1 MKRYYDIFTWFL
13 THAAFSFTVAPF
25 YLLTLPNSLAVWARV
40 YFYAVVGV
48 AVSFGL
54 FSTPAKAY
62 LVKELKKRNPEL
74 AAGKESRPGLERTES
89 KDSMR
94 TTLGVPNDP
103 EREVDEIVAEVKK
116 EIETLKK
123 RGVHVRSD
131 DDIQRLVDK
140 QVEKRGL

>member
-1 MKRYYDIFTWFL
+1 M
-13 THAAFSFTVAPF
+13 
-25 YLLTLPNSLAVWARV
+25 AVWARV
-40 YFYAVVGV
+40 YFYTVVGV

-54 FSTPAKAY
+54 FSSPAKAY
-62 LVKELKKRNPEL
+62 LTKELKKRNPEVTT
-74 AAGKESRPGLERTES
+74 GKEGRPSLERTES

-123 RGVHVRSD
+123 RGVHVKGD
-131 DDIQRLVDK
+131 DDVQRLVDK
-140 QVEKRGL
+140 QVEKRGLQPAT